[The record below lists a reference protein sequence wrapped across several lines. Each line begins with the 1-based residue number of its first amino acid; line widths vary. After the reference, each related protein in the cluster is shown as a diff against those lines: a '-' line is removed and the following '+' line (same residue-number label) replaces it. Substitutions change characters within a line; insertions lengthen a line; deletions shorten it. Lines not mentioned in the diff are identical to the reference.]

1 MHAQRGGCPPYTSAG
16 SFQGSQG
23 GRGQPHREAR
33 GHGGVPHR
41 DGAGQGE
48 QLMTPSLEKKVATML
63 SYQDELFSGHRE
75 SNRAMMRSM
84 LDDPEV
90 AQWLDHARQ
99 NGGIDHTR
107 FSGAPNTKR

>member
-1 MHAQRGGCPPYTSAG
+1 
-16 SFQGSQG
+16 
-23 GRGQPHREAR
+23 
-33 GHGGVPHR
+33 
-41 DGAGQGE
+41 
-48 QLMTPSLEKKVATML
+48 MTPSLEKKVATII

-99 NGGIDHTR
+99 NGGIDHNR
-107 FSGAPNTKR
+107 WSFGPNLKRNNG